1 MRIVSSFPLPAGER
15 ARLAEIAEVVDG
27 ESMVL
32 DAAAFFAEVEDA
44 DVVVCG
50 PNRVLSP
57 DAGARLRA
65 VCTPSTGVDH
75 IPVDAFRAR
84 GIAIGHTAEAVVAPT
99 ADMTLMLILAVM
111 RRLNEA
117 MLYARTANWQLS
129 GVALG
134 DDLDGATLGIAG
146 CGAIGSAVGRR
157 AQACGMRVIYHN
169 RSARADDAQTGFAP
183 RSFDDLLAEANCVVA
198 LTPLTAQTTRMF
210 DTAAFANM
218 RKGATFVN
226 AGRGALVDHAALA
239 HALSGH
245 LGGAALDVTDPEPL
259 PLDHP
264 LFAMPNVLITPH
276 MGTATRQTRRRL
288 LMQTIDNAMAGL
300 RGEPLP
306 FPLKQ

>member
-1 MRIVSSFPLPAGER
+1 MRIVSSFPLPPHER
-15 ARLAEIAEVVDG
+15 VRLAEIAEVVDG
-27 ESMVL
+27 EGSVL
-32 DAAAFFAEVEDA
+32 DAAAFFAAIEDA

-50 PNRVLSP
+50 PNRTLDGS
-57 DAGARLRA
+57 AGARLRA

-75 IPVDAFRAR
+75 LPVAALRAR

-117 MLYARTANWQLS
+117 MLYARTENWQLS

-134 DDLDGATLGIAG
+134 DDLYGATLGIAG

-157 AQACGMRVIYHN
+157 AQACGMNVIYHN
-169 RSARADDAQTGFAP
+169 RSVRPDDAQTGFAP
-183 RSFDDLLAEANCVVA
+183 RSFDELLAQANCVVA

-210 DTAAFANM
+210 DAAAFAKM
-218 RKGATFVN
+218 QKGATFVN
-226 AGRGALVDHAALA
+226 AGRGALVDHAALTQ
-239 HALSGH
+239 ALSGH

-264 LFAMPNVLITPH
+264 LYAMPNVLITPH
-276 MGTATRQTRRRL
+276 IGTATRQTRRRL
-288 LMQTIDNAMAGL
+288 LAQTIDNALAGL

-306 FPLKQ
+306 FALAH